1 MQDILLQIDNEI
13 KKNHIISLQARLVTI
28 KTKNFST
35 HSMAPEYIV
44 PNCFRMLPGLIA
56 LQSTRTGGV
65 SCGEYASLNLGGNTG
80 DCPELVDENTRRL
93 CAAAGIN
100 PKQLVRS
107 DQVHGTEILCAE
119 KPGKYQGYDSLI
131 TDKKKLFLCIFTA
144 DCYPVLLYDPQ
155 HHASGAIHAGWKGT
169 AGQIVVKTVAAMTSR
184 FQSIP
189 AECFAYIG
197 TGISANVY
205 EVDKEIAKEFPPDTS
220 RRSPFSPDEEKYLL
234 DLGMVNYRQLL
245 ASGIPASNIEMSP
258 FCSYRNSNLFFS
270 YRRDQGKT
278 GRMVSLIGV
287 GPR

>member
-1 MQDILLQIDNEI
+1 MI
-13 KKNHIISLQARLVTI
+13 
-28 KTKNFST
+28 
-35 HSMAPEYIV
+35 PEYIV
-44 PNCFRMLPGLIA
+44 PDCFREYQGLIA
-56 LQSTRTGGV
+56 LQSTRKGGV
-65 SCGEYASLNLGGNTG
+65 SNGEYFSLNLGSNTG
-80 DCPELVDENTRRL
+80 DRSDLVDENTRRL

-100 PKQLVRS
+100 PEQLVRS
-107 DQVHGTEILCAE
+107 DQVHGTEILSAE
-119 KPGKYQGYDSLI
+119 KPGRYHGYDSLI
-131 TDKKKLFLCIFTA
+131 TDKNNLFLCIFTA

-205 EVDKEIAKEFPPDTS
+205 EVDKEIAKGFPPDTS
-220 RRSPFSPDEEKYLL
+220 TRSPFAPDEEKYLL
-234 DLGMVNYRQLL
+234 DLGMVNYQQLL

-287 GPR
+287 RPR